1 MHQAGDPLDI
11 HIDVRMMERVY
22 VVNGDESMLRGIRFV
37 CDADGVR
44 YFFSDCVVLLNDM
57 SHDWYIDDTEL
68 NHYCFREGRF
78 TGAQFDSACLSLSN
92 LSFARLRRYPG
103 HSPIDRID
111 TYDDFIH
118 SCCQT
123 LILFY
128 DGGYLDI
135 YEKDRAKI
143 SMLYDK
149 IVGQGFTHVMYIDDK
164 DPRDRMGF

>member
-1 MHQAGDPLDI
+1 MHQAGDPLDL
-11 HIDVRMMERVY
+11 HKDVRMMERVY

-92 LSFARLRRYPG
+92 LSLYKPVVVGVKVRVLFGPLRLMLFASLYAP
-103 HSPIDRID
+103 PI
-111 TYDDFIH
+111 
-118 SCCQT
+118 
-123 LILFY
+123 
-128 DGGYLDI
+128 
-135 YEKDRAKI
+135 A
-143 SMLYDK
+143 
-149 IVGQGFTHVMYIDDK
+149 
-164 DPRDRMGF
+164 